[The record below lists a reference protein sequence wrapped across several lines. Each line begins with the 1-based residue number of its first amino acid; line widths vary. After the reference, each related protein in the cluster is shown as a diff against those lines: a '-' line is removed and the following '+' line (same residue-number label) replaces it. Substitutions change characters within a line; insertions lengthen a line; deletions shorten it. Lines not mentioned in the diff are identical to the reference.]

1 VVWTTKEDAMAQCE
15 LLPTCLFF
23 NDKMQNMPAV
33 AGLYKQRYCQ
43 GDKMQCAR
51 YLVFSQLGR
60 PAVPADLFPNEADR
74 ARQILAQA

>member
-1 VVWTTKEDAMAQCE
+1 MAGCE

-43 GDKMQCAR
+43 GDKTLCAR
-51 YLVFSQLGR
+51 YTVFSRLGR
-60 PAVPADLFPNEADR
+60 PAVPTDLFPNEADR
-74 ARQILAQA
+74 ARDILAKA